1 VTVGVP
7 TTAGTATARPTTRT
21 GAARTATR
29 APRTAAP
36 TLRVEKGLLREG
48 HTLVGA
54 CDEVGR
60 GALGGPVTVGIV
72 LVDASVQRPLAGV
85 RDSKLLTPQARV
97 ALVPRIRRW
106 VAGHAVGHASAEE
119 IDEHG
124 IIAALRM
131 AGTRAL
137 VALPAQPDVV
147 LLDGN
152 HDWLSRPRRPTLF
165 DDSPLAE
172 LPPPVVRTMIKADLR
187 CSSVAAASVLAKTER
202 DAIMVRLAASHPG
215 YGWEINK
222 GYSTAGHTDALRR
235 LGPCVHHRQSWRLP
249 ELVDPECDGLFE
261 VPAVPVPVPP
271 GDAPGAPQG
280 RSAAQE
286 WDGDGPDGEPV
297 LESLE
302 ERDLDDLDGLD
313 DSYGLEDLD
322 VLGGRGDAADPGRER
337 LRERAAG

>member
-1 VTVGVP
+1 VG
-7 TTAGTATARPTTRT
+7 TSTGAGT
-21 GAARTATR
+21 R
-29 APRTAAP
+29 AAAP
-36 TLRVEKGLLREG
+36 TLRVEKRLLREG

-72 LVDASVQRPLAGV
+72 LVDAGVQRPLSGV

-106 VAGHAVGHASAEE
+106 VVGHAVGHASAEE

-137 VALPAQPDVV
+137 AALPAQPDVV

-152 HDWLSRPRRPTLF
+152 HDWLSRPRQPTLF
-165 DDSPLAE
+165 DGTPLAE
-172 LPPPVVRTMIKADLR
+172 VPPPVVRTMIKADLR

-202 DAIMVRLAASHPG
+202 DTIMVRLAASHPG

-222 GYSTAGHTDALRR
+222 GYSTAAHTQALRR

-249 ELVDPECDGLFE
+249 ELVDPECEGLF
-261 VPAVPVPVPP
+261 
-271 GDAPGAPQG
+271 DAPSTATD
-280 RSAAQE
+280 ADVLDA
-286 WDGDGPDGEPV
+286 PDGVRE
-297 LESLE
+297 
-302 ERDLDDLDGLD
+302 LDGA
-313 DSYGLEDLD
+313 GI
-322 VLGGRGDAADPGRER
+322 VRVDAGSLPDR
-337 LRERAAG
+337 LPERAGV